1 MVEATIAVVVVTYN
15 RKKLLMECLDAI
27 LTGTRLPD
35 KIILVDNGST
45 DDTPDFLKAEG
56 YLANQLIDYIRL
68 PENTGGA
75 GGFYQGV
82 KYGYEAGYDW
92 LWLMDDDAEPEIDA
106 LEKLSHYLD
115 EPDVSALANL
125 KIDLEGE
132 ILHPHLGF
140 FDRQTHQNDFDF
152 DIEIHR
158 KIEDDLVKNHR
169 ALEIAFS
176 SFVGILV
183 SKRAIEKIGFPN
195 KEFFIRGD
203 DLEYCLRLN
212 NAGKILLITDSVILH
227 KEAGDPGAIVKQFL
241 GKISYRTKYN
251 RIWLTYF
258 ETRNAIWLRKN
269 YASKTRFYL
278 RTFKYYCRSLIAILL
293 FDDRKFKR
301 LQFLTEAYQDG
312 FKGYFDNNKP
322 KILYE
327 EKL

>member
-15 RKKLLMECLDAI
+15 RKELLIECLDAI
-27 LTGTRLPD
+27 LAGTRLPD

-45 DDTPDFLKAEG
+45 DNTSDVLKAEG
-56 YLANQLIDYIRL
+56 YLTNPLIDYIRL
-68 PENTGGA
+68 PQNTGGA
-75 GGFYQGV
+75 GGFYEGV

-92 LWLMDDDAEPEIDA
+92 LWLMDDDAEPEADA
-106 LEKLSHYLD
+106 LEKLSQYLY

-125 KIDLEGE
+125 KIDLAGE

-140 FDRQTHQNDFDF
+140 FDRQDRQNIFDF

-158 KIEDDLVKNHR
+158 KIERNLLKNNR

-183 SKRAIEKIGFPN
+183 NKKAIDKIGFPN
-195 KEFFIRGD
+195 KDFFIRGD

-212 NAGKILLITDSVILH
+212 NVGKILLITDSIILH
-227 KEAGDPGAIVKQFL
+227 KEAGDPGAIVKNFL
-241 GKISYRTKYN
+241 GKLSYRTKYS
-251 RIWLTYF
+251 RIWLTYY
-258 ETRNAIWLRKN
+258 ETRNATWLRKN
-269 YASKTRFYL
+269 YASKTIFYF
-278 RTFKYYCRSLIAILL
+278 RTLKYYCRSLIAILL

-301 LQFLTEAYQDG
+301 LRFLTEAYQDG
-312 FKGYFDNNKP
+312 LKGCFDNTKP

>member
-15 RKKLLMECLDAI
+15 RKKLLIECLDAI

-45 DDTPDFLKAEG
+45 DNTPDLLKTEG
-56 YLANQLIDYIRL
+56 YLTNQLIDYIRL

-75 GGFYQGV
+75 GGFYEGV

-92 LWLMDDDAEPEIDA
+92 LWLMDDDAEPETNA
-106 LEKLSHYLD
+106 LEKLSQYLY

-125 KIDLEGE
+125 KIDLAGE

-140 FDRQTHQNDFDF
+140 FDRQDRQNSFDF

-158 KIEDDLVKNHR
+158 KIESNLLKNNR

-183 SKRAIEKIGFPN
+183 NKRAVDKIGFPN
-195 KEFFIRGD
+195 KDFFIRGD

-212 NAGKILLITDSVILH
+212 NVGKILLITDSIILH
-227 KEAGDPGAIVKQFL
+227 KEAGDPGAIVKSFL
-241 GKISYRTKYN
+241 GKASYRTKYS
-251 RIWLTYF
+251 RIWLTYY
-258 ETRNAIWLRKN
+258 ETRNATWLRKN
-269 YASKTRFYL
+269 YASKTVFYF

-301 LQFLTEAYQDG
+301 LRFLTEAYQDG
-312 FKGYFDNNKP
+312 LKGYFDNTKP
-322 KILYE
+322 KLLYE
-327 EKL
+327 DKF